1 MAEKKN
7 TPAVTKTAPPAQ
19 KSNVLANPFKRD
31 ERKTVNAGAVAIEE
45 SRAVA
50 EALGKI
56 QIAKTFPRDEAAA
69 FDEIMEAC
77 RQKSIAED
85 GEYSYPRGGQNVT
98 GPSIRLA
105 EEMAR
110 HWGNIDFGLRELS
123 QGEGFSEMEAYAWD
137 MQKNVYTSQKFK
149 VKHEREKKE
158 GAVALTGTRD
168 IYEVTANMGMRRVR
182 ARILALLPA
191 SVKDAAVVQ
200 CRLTLIGDLNDLPTR
215 TKKMVAEFKK
225 FQVTEKQ
232 IEKRIGNTLDKIT
245 AEQFGDML
253 SIYNSLRDGISKPA
267 DWFEGA
273 DKNDTG
279 TAAGALNA
287 EINKHEAGQDAPLV

>member
-1 MAEKKN
+1 MAEKKT
-7 TPAVTKTAPPAQ
+7 TPAVSKQTPPAQ
-19 KSNVLANPFKRD
+19 KTSILTNPFKRE
-31 ERKTVNAGAVAIEE
+31 ERKSVNAGAIAIEE

-56 QIAKTFPRDEAAA
+56 QIAKTFPRDEAIA
-69 FDEIMEAC
+69 FDEIMDAC
-77 RQKSIAED
+77 KQKSIAED

-110 HWGNIDFGLRELS
+110 HWGNMDFGLRELS

-215 TKKMVAEFKK
+215 TKKMVSEFQK
-225 FQVTEKQ
+225 FKVTEKQ
-232 IEKRIGNTLDKIT
+232 IEKRLGHTLDKIT
-245 AEQFGDML
+245 ADEFGDML
-253 SIYNSLRDGISKPA
+253 SVFNSLRDGISKPA

-273 DKNDTG
+273 DKTDPG

-287 EINKHEAGQDAPLV
+287 EINKNEEGQHLV